1 MGDIATMQ
9 KLIRKGA
16 VVDTKPVDG
25 SPALF
30 DAARDNKLEVLK
42 VLLAAGAKVDLK
54 KWGETP
60 LTAAVGKGNIDAV
73 ELMLGSAG
81 ADVERRK
88 YLVSQ
93 ALAYTKKH
101 PNLMKSQS
109 RMMDYLEGLV

>member
-1 MGDIATMQ
+1 MGDIVTMQ
-9 KLIRKGA
+9 KLIQKGA

-30 DAARDNKLEVLK
+30 DAARDNKLDVLK

-60 LTAAVGKGNIDAV
+60 LTVALGKGNIDAV
-73 ELMLGSAG
+73 QLILDSAG
-81 ADVERRK
+81 VDVERRK

-93 ALAYTKKH
+93 ALAYTKKN
-101 PNLMKSQS
+101 PNLMKAQS
-109 RMMDYLEGLV
+109 RMMEYLESLE